1 MGLAQQDQT
10 IDYLIDLV
18 IDVQTVRS
26 CLTAAERDPQ
36 FTASGYC
43 VPNHL
48 HLASGSIAILKARQR
63 MSEIM
68 RIVPGSSLVVAPTD
82 RDIASPDMAAG
93 LEESFGGG
101 GYTALQRSALL
112 NLAWDHVSSA
122 LDARESAFEL
132 HANGGIP
139 VWRGRI
145 RRCFE
150 RYNELA
156 NAVLKQTPVPMPEID
171 LSSLRE
177 TAYVPRRVVTP
188 PVR

>member
-1 MGLAQQDQT
+1 
-10 IDYLIDLV
+10 
-18 IDVQTVRS
+18 
-26 CLTAAERDPQ
+26 
-36 FTASGYC
+36 
-43 VPNHL
+43 
-48 HLASGSIAILKARQR
+48 
-63 MSEIM
+63 
-68 RIVPGSSLVVAPTD
+68 
-82 RDIASPDMAAG
+82 
-93 LEESFGGG
+93 
-101 GYTALQRSALL
+101 
-112 NLAWDHVSSA
+112 VSSA

-156 NAVLKQTPVPMPEID
+156 NSVLKQTSVPMPEID

>member
-1 MGLAQQDQT
+1 M
-10 IDYLIDLV
+10 
-18 IDVQTVRS
+18 
-26 CLTAAERDPQ
+26 
-36 FTASGYC
+36 
-43 VPNHL
+43 
-48 HLASGSIAILKARQR
+48 LKARQR

-82 RDIASPDMAAG
+82 RDIAAPEMAAG

-101 GYTALQRSALL
+101 GYTALQRVGAAAD
-112 NLAWDHVSSA
+112 LAWDHVSSA

-145 RRCFE
+145 RRSFE

-156 NAVLKQTPVPMPEID
+156 NAVLQQIPVPMPEID

-177 TAYVPRRVVTP
+177 TAYVPAAGGHAADAVTAVMARSVATKRSRLSIAP
-188 PVR
+188 GQSGEWP